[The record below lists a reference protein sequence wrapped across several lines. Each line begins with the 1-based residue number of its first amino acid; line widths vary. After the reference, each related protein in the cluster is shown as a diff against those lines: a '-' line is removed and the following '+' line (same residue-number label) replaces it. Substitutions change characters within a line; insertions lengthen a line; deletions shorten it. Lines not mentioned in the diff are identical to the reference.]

1 MWRAMI
7 MSDYGSSLWRHGQL
21 ERGTAMLVEAL
32 PLLRALDNQYGGA
45 WCFEQL
51 AWAVVEQDP
60 ERAAVFL
67 GAAEVLFTAT
77 GSPIET
83 FQPLVAYHEQCVR
96 RAREALGDNAFDAA
110 RQRGVAMNTEE
121 VIAYALGE
129 QPLDVAEP
137 AADSGHNL
145 TRREMQVAELV
156 AEGMTNRLSPSAS
169 SSPRAPSR
177 GTSTTS
183 SPSSGSPRAPRSRRG
198 WSRSAGEP
206 AERVS
211 RRGSAPRSGRSCG
224 TGR

>member
-1 MWRAMI
+1 M
-7 MSDYGSSLWRHGQL
+7 
-21 ERGTAMLVEAL
+21 
-32 PLLRALDNQYGGA
+32 
-45 WCFEQL
+45 
-51 AWAVVEQDP
+51 
-60 ERAAVFL
+60 FL

-156 AEGMTNRLSPSAS
+156 AEGMTNRAIAERLVI
-169 SSPRAPSR
+169 
-177 GTSTTS
+177 
-183 SPSSGSPRAPRSRRG
+183 APRTVEGHVDHILAKLGFTSRTQVAAWMVAQRG
-198 WSRSAGEP
+198 GAR
-206 AERVS
+206 
-211 RRGSAPRSGRSCG
+211 
-224 TGR
+224 